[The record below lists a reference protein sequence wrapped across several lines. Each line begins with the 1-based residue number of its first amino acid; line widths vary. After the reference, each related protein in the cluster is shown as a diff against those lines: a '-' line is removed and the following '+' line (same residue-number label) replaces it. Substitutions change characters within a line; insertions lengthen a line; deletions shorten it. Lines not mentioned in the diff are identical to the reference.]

1 MAKNNIQLSDHFNY
15 RHLLRYTVPSI
26 LMLIFTSVY
35 SVVDGFFVSNFT
47 GKTPF
52 AAVNFIMPLLMIL
65 GCAGFMFGTGGGAII
80 AKTMGVGDNRKANE
94 LFSMI
99 VYAAAACGIVLAALG
114 ILFLRPI
121 ASLMGADGELLE
133 NCIIYGRIILLA
145 LPFYILQYEFQ
156 CLFAVA
162 EKPRLGLYVTVAA
175 GVINMVLDALLVAVF
190 PFGLVGAAAA
200 TALSQFAGG
209 VIPLIYFGRKNNSLL
224 QLGKCKIDKY
234 ALAKTCT
241 NGSSEL
247 MNNISMSVV
256 SMLFNVQLM
265 KYAGENGIAAYGVLM
280 YVSMIFQAVFLG
292 YSVGTAPI
300 VSYHYGAQNHNEL
313 KSLRQKSLIIISV
326 FSVLMLAAGQILAR
340 PLSLVFVGYDEEL
353 MEMTV
358 HAFAIFSFSFLM
370 SGFSILGSSFF
381 TALGDGLTSALI
393 AFLRTMVFQCT
404 AVLTLPLIWGL
415 DGIWGA
421 VVVAEVMATLV
432 TALFL
437 IGKQKKYHY

>member
-156 CLFAVA
+156 CLFA
-162 EKPRLGLYVTVAA
+162 
-175 GVINMVLDALLVAVF
+175 
-190 PFGLVGAAAA
+190 
-200 TALSQFAGG
+200 GG
-209 VIPLIYFGRKNNSLL
+209 VIPLIYFGHKNNSLL

-326 FSVLMLAAGQILAR
+326 FSVLMLAAGQILSR
-340 PLSLVFVGYDEEL
+340 PLSLIFVGYDEEL